1 MNDYRHHKD
10 TYTLNDR
17 FAHLKGIASGKV
29 TAPALSSA
37 IKFWTHE
44 PEQPLI
50 GSIVG
55 FSHFEHERYGTQ
67 ATVLVERETGEVV
80 SAILTGYLQRGI
92 EIQDG
97 AVGDLILIV
106 KQGQACSKYGNMYNK
121 FQLVI
126 DKQ

>member
-1 MNDYRHHKD
+1 MNDYRNQKD

-17 FAHLKGIASGKV
+17 FANLKGRASGKV
-29 TAPALSSA
+29 TAPALLSA

-55 FSHFEHERYGTQ
+55 FSQFEHERYGTQ
-67 ATVLVERETGEVV
+67 QTVLVKREKGDVV
-80 SAILTGYLQRGI
+80 SAILTNYLQKGM

-97 AVGDLILIV
+97 AVGDLVLIM
-106 KQGQACSKYGNMYNK
+106 KQGKACSKYGKHIQQIPICYR
-121 FQLVI
+121 
-126 DKQ
+126 